1 MSADEYGGL
10 GKTSKNVVKHFRG
23 QILFNFF
30 TLSLWKLF
38 RLTAS
43 IHILHF
49 FAKEES
55 SKKIFWIG
63 ETFGNGVGGVPRR
76 DNGRLPTN
84 WKR

>member
-10 GKTSKNVVKHFRG
+10 GKKSKECCETFSGANFIQFFHLKPLEAF
-23 QILFNFF
+23 QINGLYSHS
-30 TLSLWKLF
+30 T
-38 RLTAS
+38 
-43 IHILHF
+43 F

-63 ETFGNGVGGVPRR
+63 ETFGNGVGGEPRR